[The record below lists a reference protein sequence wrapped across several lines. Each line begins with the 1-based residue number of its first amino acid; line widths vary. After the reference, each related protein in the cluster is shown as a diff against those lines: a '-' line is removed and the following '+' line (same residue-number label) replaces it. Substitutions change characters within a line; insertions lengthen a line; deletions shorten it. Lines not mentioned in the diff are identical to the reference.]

1 MTRKPIPPRIPSPKQ
16 KKMTPAEITADLKQ
30 RLPIRPQTFKEAQAR
45 ELEILPPNFTEAHLA
60 TKKPKVREEEK
71 MAGLKRP
78 KTAMSKTS
86 KQSTVMKPVKF
97 SNKSPVNV
105 EDIDES
111 QVNTIDS
118 LRNQEESRD
127 VMMQRSR
134 SQMTSQRSAPAQ
146 DISQIQRDHPKR
158 SR

>member
-1 MTRKPIPPRIPSPKQ
+1 
-16 KKMTPAEITADLKQ
+16 
-30 RLPIRPQTFKEAQAR
+30 
-45 ELEILPPNFTEAHLA
+45 
-60 TKKPKVREEEK
+60 
-71 MAGLKRP
+71 
-78 KTAMSKTS
+78 MSKIS
-86 KQSTVMKPVKF
+86 KQSSVMKPVKF

-105 EDIDES
+105 EDLDES

-118 LRNQEESRD
+118 LRNQDESRD

-146 DISQIQRDHPKR
+146 DISQIQRDYPKR